1 LAGAKKPGMTPNTLS
16 CLRCLRFC
24 LLALLALLGMNGAQ
38 AIVVRAVGYDLIVNA
53 RRFVIKGVNYSP
65 VPTGVVPGEVP
76 FGDYFVPNYANV
88 WKPDLDA
95 MRAAGVNVIR
105 LYAGNPALNAGS
117 PSSAGNWKQFLDYA
131 YNNGDKPIYVIM
143 FSFTL
148 GGVIAEG
155 GAGYQQY
162 LKDYA
167 LLVRSTVRHPAVFG
181 YAVGNEI
188 FGGQENNPRFWR
200 NYGNLLDA
208 AQAAGR
214 SQGEDPFLITAT
226 VDDFTPQNQWPVI
239 INGERSRQLRNL
251 DAWGI
256 NIYRGPNLGGPGNLP
271 FPQYKRIANALNFK
285 KPLILTEFGTP
296 HTTRPADVY
305 GQNVTTPIANLDD
318 VPENQM
324 GSGQPYFAATT
335 TTNFIT
341 SLWNAITANVGAGN
355 DQVCVGGFI
364 FDWSDEYWKGNN
376 VNVQVG
382 GPDVNFKGG
391 AFAGSYADEAGY
403 GLSSSVPNSQYGSG
417 QPNIVR
423 TFFKAYN
430 AVTTLY
436 NASSN
441 TGKELY

>member
-1 LAGAKKPGMTPNTLS
+1 
-16 CLRCLRFC
+16 
-24 LLALLALLGMNGAQ
+24 
-38 AIVVRAVGYDLIVNA
+38 
-53 RRFVIKGVNYSP
+53 
-65 VPTGVVPGEVP
+65 
-76 FGDYFVPNYANV
+76 
-88 WKPDLDA
+88 
-95 MRAAGVNVIR
+95 
-105 LYAGNPALNAGS
+105 
-117 PSSAGNWKQFLDYA
+117 
-131 YNNGDKPIYVIM
+131 M

-162 LKDYA
+162 LKDYY
-167 LLVRSTVRHPAVFG
+167 LLVRSTVSHPAVFG

-188 FGGQENNPRFWR
+188 FGGQENNLQFWR

-226 VDDFTPQNQWPVI
+226 VDNFTPENQWPVI
-239 INGERSRQLRNL
+239 INGERSRQLKNL

-271 FPQYKRIANALNFK
+271 FPQYKRIANVLNFK

-296 HTTRPADVY
+296 HTTRPVGVY
-305 GQNVTTPIANLDD
+305 GQNATTPIANLDD

-324 GSGQPYFAATT
+324 GTGQPYFAATT

-441 TGKELY
+441 TGKELYDRA